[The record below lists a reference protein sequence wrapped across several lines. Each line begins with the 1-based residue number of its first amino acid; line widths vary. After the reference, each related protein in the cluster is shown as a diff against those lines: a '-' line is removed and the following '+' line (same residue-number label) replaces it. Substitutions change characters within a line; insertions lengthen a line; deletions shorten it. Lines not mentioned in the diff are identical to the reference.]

1 MYNARII
8 TESGNTVSFGYEYGI
23 IFDISPLSGADVDVN
38 TSQGFQQIGTTVE
51 SLGVGGISRTIRGT
65 FINKGLAEAQS
76 MLANLPVF
84 ARGVLWFNDEYYCNI
99 VVQKTPTIVRKKNKT
114 TFTMMVYCDTPFWYG
129 TQKNQ
134 YSMGSW
140 TKRFRFPVLY
150 DSHIF
155 AETDSGAFV
164 DCFNYG
170 SVNAAPT
177 ITFTA
182 SSTVR
187 NFGLINANT
196 LEYLK
201 INTTISQGEKVTVY
215 RKNSRLYV
223 EKDNGSSVDDIFEY
237 LDEYSDLFW
246 LYPNSNILRMTADEN
261 EAGLQCVVS
270 FENAY
275 MGVIDV
281 S

>member
-8 TESGNTVSFGYEYGI
+8 TDSGNTVSFGYEYGI
-23 IFDISPLSGADVDVN
+23 LFDISPLSGADVDVN

-51 SLGVGGISRTIRGT
+51 SLGVSGISRTIKGT
-65 FINKGLAEAQS
+65 FINKSLDEAKS

-84 ARGVLWFNDEYYCNI
+84 AQGVLWWNDEYYCNI
-99 VVQKTPTIVRKKNKT
+99 VVSKTPTIARKKGRT
-114 TFTMMVYCDTPFWYG
+114 TFTMMVYCNTPFWYDAASNRYAMG
-129 TQKNQ
+129 TVE
-134 YSMGSW
+134 
-140 TKRFRFPVLY
+140 KRFRFPTSF
-150 DSHIF
+150 DEHIF
-155 AETDSGAFV
+155 GERNASAFV

-170 SVNAAPT
+170 SVKTAPT

-182 SSTVR
+182 NSTVR
-187 NFGLINANT
+187 NFGLVNANT
-196 LEYLK
+196 LEYIK
-201 INTTISQGEKVTVY
+201 VNTSLSAGEIVTIY

-223 EKDNGSSVDDIFEY
+223 EKDDGNTVTDIFEY
-237 LDEYSDLFW
+237 LDEYSDLYW
-246 LYPNSNILRMTADEN
+246 IYSGSNVLRMTAEEN

-275 MGVIDV
+275 MGVVDV

>member
-1 MYNARII
+1 MYNAKII
-8 TESGNTVSFGYEYGI
+8 TEDGNTVSFGYQYGI
-23 IFDISPLSGADVDVN
+23 LFDISPLSGADVDVN

-51 SLGVGGISRTIRGT
+51 SLGVGGISRTIKGT
-65 FINKGLAEAQS
+65 FINKSLDEAKS

-84 ARGVLWFNDEYYCNI
+84 ARGTLWFNDEYYCNI
-99 VVQKTPTIVRKKNKT
+99 VIQKTPTIAKKNKKT
-114 TFTMMVYCDTPFWYG
+114 TFTMMVYCNTPFWYD
-129 TQKNQ
+129 TNRNA
-134 YSMGSW
+134 YSMGIW
-140 TKRFRFPVLY
+140 QKRFRFPTAF

-155 AETDSGAFV
+155 AERDASAFV
-164 DCFNYG
+164 DCYNYG
-170 SVNAAPT
+170 SVRTAPT

-182 SSTVR
+182 SSTVT

-196 LEYLK
+196 LEYLR
-201 INTTISQGEKVTVY
+201 INTSLEAGETVTVY
-215 RKNSRLYV
+215 RKNSRLYI
-223 EKDNGSSVDDIFEY
+223 ERDNGNATEDIFEY
-237 LDEYSDLFW
+237 LDEYSDLYW
-246 LYPNSNILRMTADEN
+246 LYPGSNILRMTADQN

>member
-1 MYNARII
+1 MYNARIDI
-8 TESGNTVSFGYEYGI
+8 DGGGSVSFGYKSGI

-51 SLGVGGISRTIRGT
+51 SLGVGGISRTIKGT
-65 FINKGLAEAQS
+65 FINAGLDEAKS

-84 ARGVLWFNDEYYCNI
+84 AQGKLWFNDEYYCNI
-99 VVQKTPTIVRKKNKT
+99 VVEKTPTIARKGKKT
-114 TFTMMVYCDTPFWYG
+114 TFTMMVYCNTPFWYD
-129 TQKNQ
+129 TERNQ
-134 YSMGSW
+134 YSMGIW
-140 TKRFRFPVLY
+140 QKRFRFPTAF

-155 AETDSGAFV
+155 GERDASAFV
-164 DCFNYG
+164 DCVNYG
-170 SVNAAPT
+170 SVRTAPT
-177 ITFTA
+177 IIFTA
-182 SSTVR
+182 ASTVT

-196 LEYLK
+196 LEYIR
-201 INTTISQGEKVTVY
+201 INTSIEARETVTVY
-215 RKNSRLYV
+215 RKNSRLYI
-223 EKDNGSSVDDIFEY
+223 EKDNGNAVEDIFEY

-246 LYPNSNILRMTADEN
+246 LYPGSNVLRMTAEQN
-261 EAGLQCVVS
+261 EAGLQCVVA

>member
-8 TESGNTVSFGYEYGI
+8 TDNGDIFSFGYQYGVL
-23 IFDISPLSGADVDVN
+23 FDISPLSGANVDVN
-38 TSQGFQQIGTTVE
+38 TSQGFQQVGTTVE
-51 SLGVGGISRTIRGT
+51 SLGVGGLSRTIKGT
-65 FINKGLAEAQS
+65 FINKDLAEAQS
-76 MLANLPVF
+76 MLAKLPVF
-84 ARGVLWFNDEYYCNI
+84 TRGVLWFNDEYYCNI

-114 TFTMMVYCDTPFWYG
+114 TFTMMVYCNTPFWYG
-129 TQKNQ
+129 STKNQ
-134 YSMGSW
+134 YTMGSW

-150 DSHIF
+150 DTHIF
-155 AETDSGAFV
+155 AEVNTGAFV
-164 DCFNYG
+164 DCYNYG
-170 SVNAAPT
+170 SVNATPT
-177 ITFTA
+177 IVFTA

-196 LEYLK
+196 LEYIK
-201 INTTISQGEKVTVY
+201 INTTIGQGETVTIY

-223 EKDNGSSVDDIFEY
+223 EKSNGVTTEDIFEY

-246 LYPNSNILRMTADEN
+246 LYPGANVLRMTADEN

-275 MGVIDV
+275 MGVLDV